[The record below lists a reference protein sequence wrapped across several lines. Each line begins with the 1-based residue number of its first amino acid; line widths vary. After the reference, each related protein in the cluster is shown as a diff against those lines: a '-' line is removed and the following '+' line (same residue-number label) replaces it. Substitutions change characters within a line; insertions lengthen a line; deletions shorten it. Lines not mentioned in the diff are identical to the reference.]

1 MKNRVFK
8 MNSLWALLFLSV
20 ILFSCHDE
28 YDRESRRERH
38 RDESQPPTPGPVIN
52 VTDLPGRTL
61 AANCF
66 QCHGTNGH
74 AGELKIAGES
84 SSEIIHELNAMK
96 SKNPG
101 ANIMNVHAQAYTQ
114 EEIKLIGEYFS
125 KQ

>member
-1 MKNRVFK
+1 MKNRFLK
-8 MNSLWALLFLSV
+8 RNSIWAFLFLSI
-20 ILFSCHDE
+20 ILSSCHDDWE
-28 YDRESRRERH
+28 SESKGDRNSL
-38 RDESQPPTPGPVIN
+38 DSQPVVQTVN
-52 VTDLPGRTL
+52 AVADLPGRTL

-84 SSEIIHELNAMK
+84 SSEIIGELNEMK

-101 ANIMNVHAQAYTQ
+101 SNIMNVHAKAYTA
-114 EEIKLIGEYFS
+114 EEIKLIADFFS